1 LNPISSLLERWRR
14 GRARIGEGEEAREAG
29 ALDER
34 GPGLGAVDG
43 DSIRVKAPSTETA
56 DELVDVLRKHG
67 VAGDLRR
74 PHGSEVEVVS
84 PDDVPIG
91 ETMRA
96 TVRGVELWLLLP
108 GTPDSIEVNCGKETV
123 LVNRQDLASD
133 TGAGTPSRTA

>member
-1 LNPISSLLERWRR
+1 MNPISSLLERWRR
-14 GRARIGEGEEAREAG
+14 GRERIGEGEEAREAG
-29 ALDER
+29 ALEER
-34 GPGLGAVDG
+34 GPGLGALDG
-43 DSIRVKAPSTETA
+43 ESIRVKAPSTETA

-96 TVRGVELWLLLP
+96 TVHGVELWLLLP
-108 GTPDSIEVNCGKETV
+108 DTPDSIEINCGKEAV
-123 LVNRQDLASD
+123 LVNRPDLASE
-133 TGAGTPSRTA
+133 TGASTPSAAT